1 MQRRIQ
7 VHLDIQ
13 GDVHA
18 TGFRSAMQ
26 REATRLGAVGWVRNR
41 EAEQAVEIDPAVD
54 GPAPAPAD
62 VTLGVE
68 AVVQGSEMVVLQLQR
83 WCERGPLS
91 GNVRAVVAT
100 SQPREAFFGFDVRR

>member
-7 VHLDIQ
+7 VHLEIQ

-41 EAEQAVEIDPAVD
+41 EATGSVEPESGHDHTPVVN
-54 GPAPAPAD
+54 PD
-62 VTLGVE
+62 VALGVE
-68 AVVQGSEMVVLQLQR
+68 AVVQGSEMVVLQVQR

-91 GNVRAVVAT
+91 ANVRSVVVT